1 VERISG
7 RIAAKLIPEAEGDNR
22 LMGSPLML
30 PAALLSKAM
39 KLAGLD
45 GRTLDAFVATILA
58 QRVKAMA
65 AETSAQPMAAP
76 LSGNSLCQPGTVL
89 T

>member
-1 VERISG
+1 
-7 RIAAKLIPEAEGDNR
+7 
-22 LMGSPLML
+22 
-30 PAALLSKAM
+30 M